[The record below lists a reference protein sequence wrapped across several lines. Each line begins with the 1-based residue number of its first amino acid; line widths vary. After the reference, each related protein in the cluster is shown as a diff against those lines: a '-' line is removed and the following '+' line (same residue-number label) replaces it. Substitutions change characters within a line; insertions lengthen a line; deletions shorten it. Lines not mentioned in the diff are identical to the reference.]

1 MKRMLMTLAAGLV
14 VCGWASLAE
23 TIDTHKTFRPQEIKW
38 VRGRLVYPPERS
50 RPFSM
55 ATPKARACSHCGL
68 KCRKDTA
75 SLRICMPGRKSLQS
89 SVANSS
95 WDWGKPLI
103 TPAWRSFPRK
113 FLVDAQ
119 GRGSLCFR
127 RRGFGHS
134 DQRPGPWD
142 IDYVNPKDDPRL
154 NGAPE
159 PPKSQLYSSEH
170 RNPFAGPPSL
180 RSRAGNI
187 ARRKRHTD
195 REKRWRKIMRSTK
208 LSVYRAF
215 EKFASG
221 MTTAVRNC
229 LLAAPRAGLAYAP

>member
-1 MKRMLMTLAAGLV
+1 MRRPIGPRHGSGYETDAYDSRAGLV

-38 VRGRLVYPPERS
+38 GPGRLVYPPERS

-55 ATPKARACSHCGL
+55 ATQKHGMFALRVKMPKGYSIAPHMHA
-68 KCRKDTA
+68 
-75 SLRICMPGRKSLQS
+75 GRKSYSHQWQIHLGLGQAADHAGVEILPAGS
-89 SVANSS
+89 SRRC
-95 WDWGKPLI
+95 PR
-103 TPAWRSFPRK
+103 AWFTM
-113 FLVDAQ
+113 
-119 GRGSLCFR
+119 FR

-170 RNPFAGPPSL
+170 R
-180 RSRAGNI
+180 
-187 ARRKRHTD
+187 
-195 REKRWRKIMRSTK
+195 
-208 LSVYRAF
+208 
-215 EKFASG
+215 
-221 MTTAVRNC
+221 
-229 LLAAPRAGLAYAP
+229 